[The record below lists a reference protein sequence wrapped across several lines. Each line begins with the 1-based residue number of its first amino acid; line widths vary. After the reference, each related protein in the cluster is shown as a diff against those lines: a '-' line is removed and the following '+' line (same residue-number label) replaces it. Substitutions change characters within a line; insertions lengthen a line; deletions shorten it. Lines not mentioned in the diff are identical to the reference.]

1 MQLCRKANHRQGR
14 AACPCPYGLVRPL
27 VCACVSSCREHSLV
41 HGRLQIIP
49 CVLKLEGVGDAQRC
63 ERERFAASLLV
74 TAQSTS
80 PTGGRWRALHGA
92 QRLRKPSS
100 PNLSLIVKETESRR
114 REIPCQVVQL
124 GGSDIG
130 AESLSS
136 RGNAAPVANGPFKG
150 STDSR
155 GERFAKWSSQALQL
169 GGIPR
174 GPPPCAFLGPAE

>member
-1 MQLCRKANHRQGR
+1 M
-14 AACPCPYGLVRPL
+14 PL
-27 VCACVSSCREHSLV
+27 WVSSAFGL
-41 HGRLQIIP
+41 RLCLQ
-49 CVLKLEGVGDAQRC
+49 LEGAQPC
-63 ERERFAASLLV
+63 SWKAADHPMRFEIGGGGGCTGEVCSISLLV

-80 PTGGRWRALHGA
+80 PTGGWWRALHGT
-92 QRLRKPSS
+92 QCLRKPSS
-100 PNLSLIVKETESRR
+100 PNLSLTVKETESWR
-114 REIPCQVVQL
+114 REIPGQVVQQ

-169 GGIPR
+169 GGIPW